1 MATLTQVE
9 DAFAAVL
16 GLTGR
21 QLVQGRIGEGPVPAS
36 PYAMWSLDNLELSD
50 FPVKKIDGVLQ
61 RVISTS
67 TPIEFLVNICGGN
80 AMADASQFALSFR
93 QSQRL
98 ADLYRLCGLSGI
110 SRLQNLSAVEVGTF
124 RQRVELRVTLFA
136 AVELTAAPELIDT
149 SCVRVT
155 SQTPVFDE
163 TFCVTE
169 GECH

>member
-16 GLTGR
+16 ALTGR
-21 QLVQGRIGEGPVPAS
+21 QLVQGRIGEGPAPAG

-50 FPVKKIDGVLQ
+50 FPVKTIDGLDQ
-61 RVISTS
+61 IIIATS

-80 AMADASQFALSFR
+80 AMADATSFALSFR

-98 ADLYRLCGLSGI
+98 GDLYKLCGLSGI
-110 SRLQNLSAVEVGTF
+110 GRLQNLSAVEVGNY
-124 RQRVELRVTLFA
+124 RQRVEVRVVLFA
-136 AVELTAAPELIDT
+136 AIELTAPAELLET
-149 SCVRVT
+149 SCVRVI
-155 SQTPVFDE
+155 SQAPEFEE
-163 TFCVTE
+163 TFCVTQ